1 MQRLIVIYSD
11 TFYHNLLD
19 LLDHIIISIHHGPD
33 YLYSISI
40 DAGTGTGGSTRFAS
54 HLGHPSG

>member
-1 MQRLIVIYSD
+1 MQRPIDSD

-19 LLDHIIISIHHGPD
+19 LLDHLIISIQHGPD

-40 DAGTGTGGSTRFAS
+40 DAGTGGSTRFAS
-54 HLGHPSG
+54 HFGHSSG